1 LAAARG
7 ALGQLD
13 GRPVVVVLAR
23 RKDQQVLLRA
33 LLVLRRPVAVA
44 LVGIEPDRELAAL
57 RDALPGRHRAVF
69 VPFTEHPL
77 AFYRLAAAA
86 ALPSRI
92 EGLSQA
98 LLEAMALGLPVLAS
112 EASQIAEC
120 VRGLTWADEVLVADG
135 GSIDGTAERA
145 RTAGARVLSG
155 DWATIAAQR
164 NAAIAVAR
172 HEWVLAVDADERV
185 GPELAR
191 EIAAVVAAP
200 AHEAYAARRRNGY
213 LGRTITHAGWGSDWV
228 VRVFRRT
235 SRFVE
240 RRVHEALERQR
251 DVGRLRA
258 PLEHVPY
265 RDLAHHLAQLGACAE
280 RAALALAPPA

>member
-1 LAAARG
+1 M
-7 ALGQLD
+7 
-13 GRPVVVVLAR
+13 PVPLTVVIPTLN
-23 RKDQQVLLRA
+23 
-33 LLVLRRPVAVA
+33 
-44 LVGIEPDRELAAL
+44 
-57 RDALPGRHRAVF
+57 
-69 VPFTEHPL
+69 
-77 AFYRLAAAA
+77 
-86 ALPSRI
+86 
-92 EGLSQA
+92 
-98 LLEAMALGLPVLAS
+98 

-164 NAAIAVAR
+164 NAA
-172 HEWVLAVDADERV
+172 
-185 GPELAR
+185 
-191 EIAAVVAAP
+191 AP
-200 AHEAYAARRRNGY
+200 AHDAYAARRRNVY

-265 RDLAHHLAQLGACAE
+265 RDLAHHLEKLERYAEWAARDLADRGRRARVTDLVLRPPARFVRMYVLQLGLLDGWRGALLCGF
-280 RAALALAPPA
+280 AALSVFLKYARLYELRQRVDA